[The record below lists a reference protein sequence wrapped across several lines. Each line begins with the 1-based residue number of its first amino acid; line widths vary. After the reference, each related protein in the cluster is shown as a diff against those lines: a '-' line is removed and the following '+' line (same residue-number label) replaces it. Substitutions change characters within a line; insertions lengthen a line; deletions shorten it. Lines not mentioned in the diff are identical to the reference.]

1 MYLLQPRCGVLTH
14 PEMMD
19 RILRCYDPEW
29 AVPEDLAAGTAFK
42 PFRLVRLKYCW
53 YTMFTREGDEFR
65 RIVSASLLFDTN
77 ERDRIDEMIP
87 EGFRKHVDGVCRHGL
102 GRTKVKLGEA
112 VAPLMRLNELS
123 PMVKSASKA

>member
-29 AVPEDLAAGTAFK
+29 AVPED
-42 PFRLVRLKYCW
+42 LVRLKYCW

-77 ERDRIDEMIP
+77 ERDRIEEMIP
-87 EGFRKHVDGVCRHGL
+87 EGFRKHVDG

-123 PMVKSASKA
+123 PMVKSASKT